1 MFAEYPDVLS
11 VADIQKAL
19 GIGRTKAYELIN
31 TGRIKCI
38 KIGNAIRIPKP
49 MLLDYIRQKSYNNGE
64 ADKRRY
70 SEGGIYESNG

>member
-1 MFAEYPDVLS
+1 MFESYPDVLS

-31 TGRIKCI
+31 TGQIKCI
-38 KIGNAIRIPKP
+38 KIGNAIRVPKQ
-49 MLLDYIRQKSYNNGE
+49 MLLDYIYRRSYNNGE

-70 SEGGIYESNG
+70 IEGGFV